1 MRIKVML
8 ASNDSGFIKQITTQ
22 AKFNE
27 NKMEVLSWV
36 TSGEEIF
43 QRFEEINP
51 RLVIIDKDLDG
62 LDAITCIRRIYSIKK
77 KCKVLVIGGKDDAD
91 FMYRLLEIQVYGYVS
106 KPIDIEKINNE
117 LERIS
122 RDIRRINIEQIQY
135 DASLSMQSLYFW
147 KLMFEKSDMALDL
160 NFLNSIM
167 KSGFKKGMFR
177 ALLFRLDEMHGEMPN
192 FKENQFYTD
201 LSYIQQQIKMNTNN
215 YIYEY
220 CYEMIFDFRFN
231 GVLAIINY
239 DKQYDEIIKSK
250 FEDIRRDSEEYAIR
264 HYGMSLT
271 LCVGNG
277 YEDHTKVPNSREE
290 AYSSA
295 WARMKQGTRKV
306 LYYKKTFDI
315 HVSYKQ
321 KLERIV
327 EQLKS
332 TADTLNVD
340 EFHNMIKQLFELP
353 DYVLTEYNS
362 RNYLM
367 NFVDTFFEINGKVL
381 VEHMNVEVE
390 KEYIKKILNYSRTL
404 EDYQKN
410 LEQKF
415 DQMFKILADDAE
427 KQNFRPL
434 RKAIKYIKEN
444 YDKQITA
451 ETLAEVVNLSPVY
464 FSHLFKKQT
473 GKNMTDYITE
483 YRMEIAKKM
492 LFDTD
497 KTIFEIAVA
506 VGFQDQRYFSIRFKQ
521 IVGKTPSEYRKLK

>member
-1 MRIKVML
+1 
-8 ASNDSGFIKQITTQ
+8 
-22 AKFNE
+22 
-27 NKMEVLSWV
+27 
-36 TSGEEIF
+36 
-43 QRFEEINP
+43 
-51 RLVIIDKDLDG
+51 
-62 LDAITCIRRIYSIKK
+62 
-77 KCKVLVIGGKDDAD
+77 
-91 FMYRLLEIQVYGYVS
+91 
-106 KPIDIEKINNE
+106 
-117 LERIS
+117 
-122 RDIRRINIEQIQY
+122 
-135 DASLSMQSLYFW
+135 
-147 KLMFEKSDMALDL
+147 
-160 NFLNSIM
+160 
-167 KSGFKKGMFR
+167 
-177 ALLFRLDEMHGEMPN
+177 
-192 FKENQFYTD
+192 
-201 LSYIQQQIKMNTNN
+201 
-215 YIYEY
+215 
-220 CYEMIFDFRFN
+220 
-231 GVLAIINY
+231 
-239 DKQYDEIIKSK
+239 
-250 FEDIRRDSEEYAIR
+250 
-264 HYGMSLT
+264 
-271 LCVGNG
+271 
-277 YEDHTKVPNSREE
+277 
-290 AYSSA
+290 
-295 WARMKQGTRKV
+295 MKQGTRKV

-340 EFHNMIKQLFELP
+340 EFHNMIKQLFDLP

-381 VEHMNVEVE
+381 AEHMNVEVE

-410 LEQKF
+410 LEHKF

-506 VGFQDQRYFSIRFKQ
+506 VGFQDQRYFSKRFKQ